1 MKKYSQLS
9 EQEQLDLYNSFVRE
23 PDVFY
28 EKAETDQLK
37 KALESSYLERFLTM
51 TRLMKIGKMLSKA
64 KITHNNPPPGSN
76 KE

>member
-1 MKKYSQLS
+1 M
-9 EQEQLDLYNSFVRE
+9 F
-23 PDVFY
+23 FY

-51 TRLMKIGKMLSKA
+51 TRLMKIGKMLSEA
-64 KITHNNPPPGSN
+64 KIIHINPPPGSN